1 MSTFVPS
8 EENPIRRAWNNDA
21 GKWYF
26 AIVDV
31 IAVLTGSPNPQVDW
45 RVMKKRLLDEGN
57 QTVTD
62 CHGLKMTASDGTQRM
77 TDVGSAEQL
86 LRIIQSIPSLKAEPF
101 KLWLAHVGSERPEK
115 IESPELVGNETRET
129 SEQNGPSDSIPD
141 LSKASVCITS
151 WRDCWAKTDSSGQP
165 GVSVRG
171 HCVSVGMVAEQLAA
185 SGNQSIALLAALHD
199 IGKVSPGF
207 QRKCAAWIVQYGL
220 AQRAEKERWASAE
233 SDHSKVSQFT
243 IGRLLAAGMTRGN
256 AQAWAAAIGA
266 HHGSIHGYSERGLNA
281 ANGMC
286 DDAWDAERQSL
297 VAELERVFGPL
308 TAPSF
313 APTDAR
319 LWAIA
324 GLISVADWIGSDE
337 RWFPPERDITDAE
350 SRAQA
355 EQSVATLGMC
365 VRHIQPGFEFDAL
378 FGFPPNSLQRAVLD
392 VVKKPGIYI
401 LEAPMGMGKTE
412 AALAA
417 AYRLLAE
424 RSASGVYFA
433 LPTQATS
440 NRIHSRMG
448 PFIERISGGEHGVRL
463 IHSMSWLREDL
474 YVPTLR
480 PSAADAEA
488 KANAREA
495 AAWFRGAKRAI
506 LEPFGVGT
514 VDQALLGV
522 VAAKHFFVRLHA
534 LAGKVVVL
542 DEVHSYDRYTG
553 TLIDALIRELEALG
567 STVLIL
573 SATLTRQRVA
583 ELLQRDVAQIPDGFP
598 RIIGRAYGES
608 EILHATAAP
617 PPPKTVHLSFRERE
631 AAMDAAVTAARDGA
645 CVLWICDTVNSAQD
659 TAGLLKSLKTE
670 GGPEIA
676 LLHSRFPFFR
686 REELE
691 TTWLDALGP
700 PSAGKQRRHGCI
712 LVSTQIVEQ
721 SVDVDA
727 DLLIT
732 ELAPTDMLLQ
742 RIGRLWRHER
752 PRPVDRAEAWILAER
767 ASLDELRTL
776 SAKSIREVF
785 GAKGKVYAPYILLRT
800 LVEWTS
806 RPAIAISADIRP
818 LLEAT
823 YAPPMPSEPTAWS
836 ELREDMETKMNT
848 HRGRA
853 HTAANRLK
861 NPALDD
867 DEGIQT
873 RLNEQPTINVVLALD
888 AADPKA
894 VSLLNGD
901 LADLTVRDFQIATAR
916 SLQKNLVRV
925 PLYFFEK
932 PTANEKLARHGAHGA
947 LLLTVE
953 SGGTVIGARLAA
965 GISLR
970 YTPFRGLEA
979 TKLPP
984 AQNAQQRPIDED
996 EPYD

>member
-1 MSTFVPS
+1 
-8 EENPIRRAWNNDA
+8 
-21 GKWYF
+21 
-26 AIVDV
+26 
-31 IAVLTGSPNPQVDW
+31 
-45 RVMKKRLLDEGN
+45 
-57 QTVTD
+57 
-62 CHGLKMTASDGTQRM
+62 MT
-77 TDVGSAEQL
+77 
-86 LRIIQSIPSLKAEPF
+86 
-101 KLWLAHVGSERPEK
+101 
-115 IESPELVGNETRET
+115 
-129 SEQNGPSDSIPD
+129 
-141 LSKASVCITS
+141 TS
-151 WRDCWAKTDSSGQP
+151 WKQCWAKTDANGQP
-165 GVSVRG
+165 GVSVLG
-171 HCVSVGMVAEQLAA
+171 HCVSVGMVAEQMNP
-185 SGNQSIALLAALHD
+185 STALLAALHD

-207 QRKCAAWIVQYGL
+207 QRKCATWIVQHGL
-220 AQRAEKERWASAE
+220 AQRAESEKWAVAE

-243 IGRLLAAGMTRGN
+243 IGKLLAQLGMKGTH

-266 HHGSIHGYSERGLNA
+266 HHGSIHGYSERGLQ
-281 ANGMC
+281 MP
-286 DDAWDAERQSL
+286 DDAWEKERAAL
-297 VAELERVFGPL
+297 VAELEKHFGPL
-308 TAPSF
+308 AAPTF
-313 APTDAR
+313 APTDPR

-337 RWFPPERDITDAE
+337 RWFPPERDLSVEE

-355 EQSVATLGMC
+355 EQAVATLGMR

-378 FGFPPNSLQRAVLD
+378 FGFPPNSLQQAVLD

-440 NRIHSRMG
+440 NRIHARMG

-463 IHSMSWLREDL
+463 IHSMSWLRENL

-480 PSAADAEA
+480 PSASDPAGFSEEKRHEEA
-488 KANAREA
+488 RAREA

-573 SATLTRQRVA
+573 SATLTRQRVG
-583 ELLQRDVAQIPDGFP
+583 ELLQCNAAQIPDAFP
-598 RIIGRAYGES
+598 RIIGRAYGET
-608 EILHATAAP
+608 EILHATAEP
-617 PPPKTVHLSFRERE
+617 PPPKTVHLSFRERD
-631 AAMDAAVTAARDGA
+631 AAMDAALAAAREGA
-645 CVLWICDTVNSAQD
+645 CVLWICDTVNSAQT
-659 TAGLLKSLKTE
+659 TACLLKSLKTE

-686 REELE
+686 RDELE

-700 PSAGKQRRHGCI
+700 PSAGKPRPHGCI

-727 DLLIT
+727 DVLIT

-752 PRPVDRAEAWILAER
+752 TRPVARAEAWIIAES
-767 ASLDELRTL
+767 ASLSELQTL
-776 SAKSIREVF
+776 DAQSIRAVF
-785 GAKGKVYAPYILLRT
+785 GPKGKVYAPYVLLRT

-806 RPAIAISADIRP
+806 RPSITISADIRP

-823 YAPPMPSEPTAWS
+823 YALLTNEPTAWR
-836 ELREDMETKMNT
+836 ELREDLEAKLKS
-848 HRGRA
+848 HLGRA
-853 HTAANRLK
+853 LTAANRLR
-861 NPALDD
+861 NPALAD

-873 RLNEQPTINVVLALD
+873 RLSEQPTINVVLALA
-888 AADPKA
+888 AADLQA
-894 VSLLNGD
+894 VRLLNGD

-932 PTANEKLARHGAHGA
+932 PPGKDKPAANDKLARHGAHGA

-953 SGGTVIGARLAA
+953 SDGSVIGARLAA

-979 TKLPP
+979 TKSSP
-984 AQNAQQRPIDED
+984 AARNSPIDED